1 MVNMERYT
9 ALYVYTHIVQNQLV
23 GDVRAP
29 LLWVVPVESRYV
41 GMTFVTYEQPWFL
54 SLNRTNSETMEIS
67 IRDDIGKLVSFE
79 SRKSIVTQ
87 VFRRKRYFTDAS
99 ITSI

>member
-1 MVNMERYT
+1 M
-9 ALYVYTHIVQNQLV
+9 
-23 GDVRAP
+23 
-29 LLWVVPVESRYV
+29 ESRYV